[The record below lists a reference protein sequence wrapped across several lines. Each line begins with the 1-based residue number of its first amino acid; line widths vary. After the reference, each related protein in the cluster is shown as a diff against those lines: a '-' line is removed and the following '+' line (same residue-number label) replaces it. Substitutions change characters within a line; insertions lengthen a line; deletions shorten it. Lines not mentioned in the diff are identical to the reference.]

1 MTEDEI
7 VEAFESQE
15 NIGLAV
21 DHQDYAGDLVED
33 WNIDPREWIEE
44 NFVDIEPVVA
54 ERAANRISENGPWVY
69 LDRFE

>member
-33 WNIDPREWIEE
+33 WNIDPRELRKILL
-44 NFVDIEPVVA
+44 
-54 ERAANRISENGPWVY
+54 ISIR
-69 LDRFE
+69 L